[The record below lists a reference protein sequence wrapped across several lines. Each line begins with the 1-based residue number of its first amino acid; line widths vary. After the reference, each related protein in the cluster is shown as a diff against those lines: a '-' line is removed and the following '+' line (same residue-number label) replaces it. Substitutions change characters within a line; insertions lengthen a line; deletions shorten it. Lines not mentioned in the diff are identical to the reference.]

1 MGSLSAEDRA
11 AIEQA
16 SNAYVAAMRAE
27 DWMHVSQ
34 SFSENAVR
42 VPPHEEPH
50 EGRPAIESWLGGI
63 EELSNYELV
72 RDEIDGADG
81 IAYIR
86 GSYAITLRPVGVPVS
101 ISDEGDFLEIWH
113 KEPDG
118 TWTIAEAM
126 WNTRRPMSA

>member
-1 MGSLSAEDRA
+1 VANLSAEDRI

-16 SNAYVAAMRAE
+16 SNAYVAAMRGE
-27 DWMHVSQ
+27 DWKRVAQ
-34 SFSENAVR
+34 SFSANAVR

-50 EGRPAIESWLGGI
+50 QGRKSIESWLRGI

-72 RDEIDGADG
+72 RDQIDGADG

-86 GSYAITLRPVGVPVS
+86 GSYAITLRPVGVPVA
-101 ISDEGDFLEIWH
+101 ISDEGDFLEIWR
-113 KEPDG
+113 KDPDG